1 MISVISYQLSTIISY
16 ITNVFIICK
25 FLQLQHLT
33 YLLKKIGVLAI
44 NPQYHTQYS
53 LGAFHL
59 LRTHL
64 GGGEGDQA
72 FYTFP
77 LCITCKKEGDV
88 VKIAC
93 KNAYV
98 INGRPLE

>member
-16 ITNVFIICK
+16 ITNIFIICN

-33 YLLKKIGVLAI
+33 YLKKKDWHVS
-44 NPQYHTQYS
+44 NSQYHTQYS
-53 LGAFHL
+53 LGAFHI

-64 GGGEGDQA
+64 GGGEGGLA

-77 LCITCKKEGDV
+77 LCITCKREGEG